1 MRMTITIHDRATVPV
16 AYVTI
21 PTHKSLSTIA
31 LATQQTTT
39 YVLFDD
45 DLNRGELII

>member
-21 PTHKSLSTIA
+21 HTNRCQQSLQRHNKQ
-31 LATQQTTT
+31 LLT